1 MSLPRTEVNAMLE
14 PGVVACFDG
23 SAASARA
30 LEWAATEAKIRR
42 VPLTVCHAWEAPDP
56 SGALPPAV
64 NEAARQAAKRIL
76 ARGMV
81 VAAHH
86 APGVPVRSR
95 LLPGPA
101 APALVYAAAGAELLV
116 AGARGAGGSSWAG
129 LGTVSAQLA
138 AHASCPVEIIRGG
151 GAWRGGAVV
160 AGVDGS
166 PSSQCV
172 AGFAF
177 EEAALRAVPLI
188 VVSSWWEPAPADAAA
203 IADISGNSGDAGG
216 AVLDIAAMRTRTLDR
231 AGLVLSQWREKY
243 PDVTATSSASM
254 QPPRAV
260 LCAAAQTAGLLV
272 VGARGLGGMPGL
284 LLGSVSRAVLEH
296 APCPVAVL
304 RS

>member
-1 MSLPRTEVNAMLE
+1 MRLPRTEVNAMLE
-14 PGVVACFDG
+14 PGVVTCFDG

-30 LEWAATEAKIRR
+30 LEWAATEARMR
-42 VPLTVCHAWEAPDP
+42 QVPLTVCHAWETPDP
-56 SGALPPAV
+56 SCALPPAV

-76 ARGMV
+76 SRGMV
-81 VAAHH
+81 VAEHH

-101 APALVYAAAGAELLV
+101 APALVHAADGAQLLV
-116 AGARGAGGSSWAG
+116 AGARGAGGSSWPG

-138 AHASCPVEIIRGG
+138 AHASCPVEIIRGD

-166 PSSQCV
+166 PSAQAA

-177 EEAALRAVPLI
+177 EEAAMRGVPLT
-188 VVSSWWEPAPADAAA
+188 VVSSWWEPAPADVAA
-203 IADISGNSGDAGG
+203 IADDT
-216 AVLDIAAMRTRTLDR
+216 VLDIAAMRTRTLDR
-231 AGLVLSQWREKY
+231 AGLVIGQWRDKY
-243 PDVTATSSASM
+243 PEVTVTSSAAM

-284 LLGSVSRAVLEH
+284 LLGSVSLAMLEH
-296 APCPVAVL
+296 APCPIAVL